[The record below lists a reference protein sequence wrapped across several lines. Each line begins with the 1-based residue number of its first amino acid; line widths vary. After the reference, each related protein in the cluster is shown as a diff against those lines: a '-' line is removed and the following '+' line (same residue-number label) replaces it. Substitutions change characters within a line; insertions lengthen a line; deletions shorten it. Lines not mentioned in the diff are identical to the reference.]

1 MRWWSQGFAGE
12 QPLTPAHLVERP
24 ELLDGVVT
32 ALGSRDR
39 LVAVAGVA
47 GAGKSTL
54 ARQAGGARPVQRAF
68 RDGIA
73 WVEVGPGKHPVVL
86 LADLASRLGLPPAAA
101 SFGTEEQG
109 REQLITALRG
119 RRVLIVADDV
129 REAGQLEAIT
139 GLAPKCTVLFTT
151 RQDKLAHEVKA
162 KQVVVGELTPDQAM
176 GLLGRWTGEDPE
188 ALPYGARDLCAQAGN
203 LALGVALAGAMAA
216 QGQALGQVLAAVKE
230 HAAAERGSAP
240 EALFSVIEASID
252 DLPEADQGRYAQLAV
267 FAGRGPFPHDAARTL
282 WPTELP
288 DAEADGLLERLT
300 ARNLLTAVS
309 EGWYEAHL
317 LQYDAMAL
325 RLGAAGLTAAHAQ
338 LLKRYRLIYPDGW
351 ADSASDPYLGRA
363 LASHLHNANL
373 GDELRAVLTDPAWIE
388 ARIAHGP
395 LPDLIPDYKYA
406 GDPLT
411 RQILRTLRMSAPV
424 LAADPTQ
431 VRGQLV
437 DRLMGQPDPGIT
449 AWAAG
454 LTGQASGPAPQLASL
469 VLADAAKPLEQILA
483 GHTDQVRAVAVSP
496 DGQRAVS
503 GSDDGSVRVWDL
515 DAGREQAVL
524 TGHTDWVRAVAVTA
538 DGARAVS
545 GSDDGSVRV
554 WDLAEG
560 REEAALTGHA
570 GEVFSVALTPDGAL
584 AVSGGSDGSVRVWDL
599 AEGRE
604 QATLAGHTRPVWSV
618 AVAPDGKRAVSG
630 SGDGSVRV
638 WDLAEG
644 REEAALTGHAGE
656 VFSVAVTADGTR
668 AVTGGSDGSVR
679 VWDLDAGR
687 DQDTLTGHSGWVR
700 AVAVTPDGQRA
711 VSGGEDGSV
720 RVWDL
725 DAGREQATLTG
736 HARQVFSVAVT
747 PDGTRAVTGGQD
759 GSVRTWDLS
768 ADREEAPPAGREQ
781 PVPASAA
788 PAPADGEQAA
798 PADRKPAT
806 DEADRQPATAAADG
820 EQADAAD
827 RKPAAAA
834 DGEQAAAAAAA
845 DGEQAAAADRQ
856 PAAARKPADLS
867 GWTFAVA
874 ITPDGTRAVSGSDD
888 GTVRT
893 WDLATGRAQVTLTGH
908 TRPAW
913 SVAITPDGR
922 RAVSG
927 SSDGTVR
934 VWNLATGREEA
945 TLTGHTRPV
954 WSVAITRDG
963 KRAVSGSSDGTVR
976 IWDLAGEREQASLTS
991 DDRQVFAVAV
1001 TPDGTRV
1008 VSGNGND
1015 LQVWD
1020 LGARQARA
1028 TLTGHTGEVFAVA
1041 VTPDGKY
1048 AVSGSSDGTV
1058 RIWDLSAG
1066 REEAVLTGHDRQVFA
1081 VAVTP
1086 DKALA
1091 VSGGEDGSVRVWDV
1105 ATRTEVARWTGDY
1118 PIVGCSVIPGQ
1129 TVRIGVG
1136 QRQGSPFLLE
1146 LLGTPGSDSKEN
1158 PAGQD
1163 QQARQRGDKAK
1174 AGARWRPW
1182 SPGSAAATAT
1192 VRDGRLAG

>member
-1 MRWWSQGFAGE
+1 MRWWSQGSSGA
-12 QPLTPAHLVERP
+12 QPRPPARLVERP
-24 ELLDGVVT
+24 DLLDGLVR
-32 ALGSRDR
+32 ALGSRER

-54 ARQAGGARPVQRAF
+54 ARQAGGARQVQRTF

-109 REQLITALRG
+109 REQLIAALRG
-119 RRVLIVADDV
+119 RRALIVADDV

-162 KQVVVGELTPDQAM
+162 QQVVVGELTPDQAM
-176 GLLGRWTGEDPE
+176 ELLGRWTDEDPE
-188 ALPYGARDLCAQAGN
+188 ALPYGARDLCARAGN

-230 HAAAERGSAP
+230 HATADQGSAP

-252 DLPEADQGRYAQLAV
+252 DLPEADRERYAQLAV
-267 FAGRGPFPHDAARTL
+267 FAGRGPFPRDAARTL
-282 WPTELP
+282 WPAELP
-288 DAEADGLLERLT
+288 DAETDDLLERLT

-309 EGWYEAHL
+309 EGWYDAHL

-325 RLGAAGLTAAHAQ
+325 RLGAAGLIAAHAQ
-338 LLKRYRLIYPDGW
+338 LLRRYRLIYPDGW
-351 ADSASDPYLGRA
+351 ADSATDPYLGRT
-363 LASHLHNANL
+363 LASHLHDANL

-388 ARIAHGP
+388 ARIAYGP
-395 LPDLIPDYKYA
+395 LPDLIPDYRYA

-411 RQILRTLRMSAPV
+411 QQILRALRMSAPV
-424 LAADPTQ
+424 LGADPTQ

-454 LTGQASGPAPQLASL
+454 LAGQASGPAPQLASL
-469 VLADAAKPLEQILA
+469 APADAAKPLEQILA
-483 GHTDQVRAVAVSP
+483 GHTDQVRAVAVTP
-496 DGQRAVS
+496 DGKRAVS
-503 GSDDGSVRVWDL
+503 GSDDGTVRVWDL
-515 DAGREQAVL
+515 AARREQAVL
-524 TGHTDWVRAVAVTA
+524 TGHTDWIRAVAVTA

-545 GSDDGSVRV
+545 GSDDGSVRI
-554 WDLAEG
+554 WDLNAR
-560 REEAALTGHA
+560 REEAALTGHT
-570 GEVFSVALTPDGAL
+570 GEVFSVAVTPDGKYAVSGGGDWTVRLWDL
-584 AVSGGSDGSVRVWDL
+584 AAGREQAILTGHSRPVWSVAVTPDGKYAVSGSGDRTVRLWDLAAEREQATLAGHTGEVFSVAVTPDGKRGVSGGSDGSVRVWDL
-599 AEGRE
+599 AAGRE
-604 QATLAGHTRPVWSV
+604 QAILTGHSGWVRSV
-618 AVAPDGKRAVSG
+618 AITPDGKRAVSG
-630 SGDGSVRV
+630 GEDRSLRI
-638 WDLAEG
+638 WDLA
-644 REEAALTGHAGE
+644 
-656 VFSVAVTADGTR
+656 
-668 AVTGGSDGSVR
+668 
-679 VWDLDAGR
+679 
-687 DQDTLTGHSGWVR
+687 
-700 AVAVTPDGQRA
+700 
-711 VSGGEDGSV
+711 
-720 RVWDL
+720 
-725 DAGREQATLTG
+725 AGREQATLTG
-736 HARQVFSVAVT
+736 HTRQLFSVAVT
-747 PDGTRAVTGGQD
+747 PDGTRAVTGSDD
-759 GSVRTWDLS
+759 GSVRIWDLT
-768 ADREEAPPAGREQ
+768 ADREQAAPAGREQ
-781 PVPASAA
+781 SVPASALAASVADASAA
-788 PAPADGEQAA
+788 PAP
-798 PADRKPAT
+798 
-806 DEADRQPATAAADG
+806 
-820 EQADAAD
+820 
-827 RKPAAAA
+827 
-834 DGEQAAAAAAA
+834 A

-856 PAAARKPADLS
+856 PAAVRRPADLN
-867 GWTFAVA
+867 GWTFSVA
-874 ITPDGTRAVSGSDD
+874 ITPDGTRAVSGNDD
-888 GTVRT
+888 GTVRI
-893 WDLATGRAQVTLTGH
+893 WDLTTGRVQATLTGH

-913 SVAITPDGR
+913 SVAITPDGS

-934 VWNLATGREEA
+934 VWNLANGGVQA

-954 WSVAITRDG
+954 WSVAVTPDG
-963 KRAVSGSSDGTVR
+963 RRAVSGSSDGTVR
-976 IWDLAGEREQASLTS
+976 IWDLAAEREQASLTS
-991 DDRQVFAVAV
+991 DDRQVFAVAI

-1020 LGARQARA
+1020 LGARRARA
-1028 TLTGHTGEVFAVA
+1028 TLTGHTGEVFSVA

-1048 AVSGSSDGTV
+1048 AVSGGSDGTV
-1058 RIWDLSAG
+1058 RIWDLSAR
-1066 REEAVLTGHDRQVFA
+1066 REKAVLTGHDRQVFA

-1105 ATRTEVARWTGDY
+1105 ATTTEVARWTGDY
-1118 PIVGCSVIPGQ
+1118 PIVGCSVIPGR

-1136 QRQGSPFLLE
+1136 QRQGPPFLLE
-1146 LLGTPGSDSKEN
+1146 LLSAPGSDSEKN

-1163 QQARQRGDKAK
+1163 QQADQRGDKAK